1 MNKKSRQKLKYLE
14 NKRRFEDET
23 RCSFHHFLMAFIEAN
38 KAIIFA
44 RWEPDYKLK
53 LNENYFLPQRS

>member
-23 RCSFHHFLMAFIEAN
+23 RCSFHHFLMVFIEAN

-44 RWEPDYKLK
+44 R
-53 LNENYFLPQRS
+53 